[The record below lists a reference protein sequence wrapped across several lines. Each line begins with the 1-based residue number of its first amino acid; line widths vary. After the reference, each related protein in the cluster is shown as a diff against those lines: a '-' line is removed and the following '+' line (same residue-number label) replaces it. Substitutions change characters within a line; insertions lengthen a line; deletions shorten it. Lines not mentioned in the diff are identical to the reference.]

1 MAHSAGRPPWLP
13 GCGWQSRALH
23 ALCVPS
29 SRGALLGLPPPHFT
43 RTSVTLGRC
52 LQCWHFSLVVSL
64 KTWSPVW
71 REHDPAPRG
80 THKGKQAEPCT
91 PSPGV
96 RAEGQGYAGA
106 PAAPPQAAA
115 TAGPGPAG
123 TLGAGRRQDVHTAS
137 QPATAGI
144 RGRSGLR
151 AEDGAAGQWGGCG
164 VSPAP
169 RRESPLWSRVRGEP
183 AVLGLASLRPS
194 RHFSALPLPASH
206 TGQEGAGAVRP
217 RARSHP
223 SVRGRRLPARGTGHP
238 GPRAHPAPR
247 EPGRTCGSGP
257 PSLGGPRGA
266 RGSSSTA
273 GEVSPARLLEK
284 VWTELRGQGQPSP
297 APPTRR
303 L

>member
-1 MAHSAGRPPWLP
+1 MRAPQRLRHRQQLQLAQGLP
-13 GCGWQSRALH
+13 GPWGL
-23 ALCVPS
+23 
-29 SRGALLGLPPPHFT
+29 GADRMFTPPP
-43 RTSVTLGRC
+43 SQL
-52 LQCWHFSLVVSL
+52 
-64 KTWSPVW
+64 
-71 REHDPAPRG
+71 
-80 THKGKQAEPCT
+80 
-91 PSPGV
+91 
-96 RAEGQGYAGA
+96 
-106 PAAPPQAAA
+106 
-115 TAGPGPAG
+115 
-123 TLGAGRRQDVHTAS
+123 
-137 QPATAGI
+137 QPASEGVQ
-144 RGRSGLR
+144 GSGLR
-151 AEDGAAGQWGGCG
+151 TAPQGSGVA

-194 RHFSALPLPASH
+194 RHFSALPLRASH